1 MFDRVTECKTLL
13 KLAIPMMGTQ
23 FFIMG
28 MGFMDTAMAGH
39 YSSLDLAGVAL
50 GGIVLWPLF
59 MGAAGILMAVTPM
72 TAQLLGEGRQE
83 EVGSLARQGL
93 WLGAIAGIV
102 LCFILLGS
110 AAIFSLF
117 SVDAAAITIAEGY
130 LNAVIWGLPGAMLYV
145 TLRYTC
151 EGLGRTM
158 FPMLIAGAALIVN
171 AILNYVFVY
180 GKLGIPE
187 MGGVGC
193 GWATTITMWFEFVA
207 IVVLAQQSW
216 FKEARIFAKFSPP
229 RRSRMTS
236 ILTIGVPIGATM
248 FLEMSFFS
256 LISLMIGSLG
266 IVALAAHTIAGNISW
281 ATFVVPMTLGSAA
294 SIRVGYYVGA
304 RQFSQAREVAW
315 LAVQVSMIY
324 AVLASTLLLITRN
337 WLPRIY
343 SGDLDVITLSAT
355 VLIVIA
361 LFQFFDSVQATLIGA
376 LRGYKDTKVPLIIS
390 VIGYWLVAL
399 PLGAV
404 IGYGFLAG
412 IGEGVVGFW
421 VGLLLGL
428 VLVAVLTALRLKQT
442 SMDGQRI
449 RDLAAI

>member
-1 MFDRVTECKTLL
+1 
-13 KLAIPMMGTQ
+13 
-23 FFIMG
+23 
-28 MGFMDTAMAGH
+28 
-39 YSSLDLAGVAL
+39 
-50 GGIVLWPLF
+50 
-59 MGAAGILMAVTPM
+59 
-72 TAQLLGEGRQE
+72 
-83 EVGSLARQGL
+83 
-93 WLGAIAGIV
+93 
-102 LCFILLGS
+102 
-110 AAIFSLF
+110 
-117 SVDAAAITIAEGY
+117 
-130 LNAVIWGLPGAMLYV
+130 
-145 TLRYTC
+145 
-151 EGLGRTM
+151 
-158 FPMLIAGAALIVN
+158 
-171 AILNYVFVY
+171 
-180 GKLGIPE
+180 
-187 MGGVGC
+187 
-193 GWATTITMWFEFVA
+193 
-207 IVVLAQQSW
+207 
-216 FKEARIFAKFSPP
+216 
-229 RRSRMTS
+229 MTS

-343 SGDLDVITLSAT
+343 SSDLEVITLSAT

-428 VLVAVLTALRLKQT
+428 VLVAVLTAHRLKQT